1 MEAPVPETR
10 SPEPEF
16 ETLRELLDALG
27 YDAESDAQ
35 VEGLIAEYADT
46 YMVEDLGMN
55 LFVTLGA
62 GDRGEGMFLRAKM
75 SFYTD
80 DAVQMG
86 ELDVPFTVSRINQY
100 LDELNLRVRRLR
112 AIVELP
118 ASEDAGDADDEDAM
132 SIAGAL
138 GALFERDEI
147 EVINQLGDTWVAI
160 GSDVVGTHSA
170 PVRYLLWDLC
180 LVVGLDDEYVHL
192 FAATVEDGDVELGEV
207 VSSFDLG
214 DEATIELEQF
224 TRALQEVRALL

>member
-1 MEAPVPETR
+1 MEGPVPETR

-55 LFVTLGA
+55 LFVNLGE
-62 GDRGEGMFLRAKM
+62 GDDGEGMFLFAKM

-80 DAVQMG
+80 DAVQMWV
-86 ELDVPFTVSRINQY
+86 LDAPFTVSGINRH
-100 LDELNLRVRRLR
+100 LDELDIRVRRLR

-118 ASEDAGDADDEDAM
+118 DAGEGDADDEGTV

-138 GALFERDEI
+138 GALFECDETA
-147 EVINQLGDTWVAI
+147 VISQLGDTWVAI
-160 GSDVVGTHSA
+160 DSDVVGTHSA
-170 PVRYLLWDLC
+170 PVRYLLWNEC

-192 FAATVEDGDVELGEV
+192 FAATFEDGGVEVGEV
-207 VSSFDLG
+207 VSSLDLG
-214 DEATIELEQF
+214 DGATIELEEF
-224 TRALQEVRALL
+224 ARAVHDARALL

>member
-1 MEAPVPETR
+1 MPETQP
-10 SPEPEF
+10 PEPEF

-46 YMVEDLGMN
+46 YMVEDLGMT

-80 DAVQMG
+80 DAVQMW
-86 ELDVPFTVSRINQY
+86 ELDAPFTVSRFNQY
-100 LDELNLRVRRLR
+100 LDELDLRIRRLR

-118 ASEDAGDADDEDAM
+118 AAENASDADDEDAV
-132 SIAGAL
+132 SIAAAL
-138 GALFERDEI
+138 GALFERDEN

-160 GSDVVGTHSA
+160 DSDVVGTHSA
-170 PVRYLLWDLC
+170 PVRYLLWDSS

-192 FAATVEDGDVELGEV
+192 FAATVEDGEVEVGEV
-207 VSSFDLG
+207 VSSLDLG
-214 DEATIELEQF
+214 DQATIELEEF
-224 TRALQEVRALL
+224 ARALREARALL

>member
-1 MEAPVPETR
+1 MPETR

-27 YDAESDAQ
+27 YDAESDAE
-35 VEGLIAEYADT
+35 VEGLIEEYADT

-80 DAVQMG
+80 DAVEMWV
-86 ELDVPFTVSRINQY
+86 LDAPFTVSGINQY
-100 LDELNLRVRRLR
+100 LDELDLRVRRLR

-118 ASEDAGDADDEDAM
+118 AAGDADDEDAV

-138 GALFERDEI
+138 GALFERDEV
-147 EVINQLGDTWVAI
+147 EVINQLGDTWVAVD
-160 GSDVVGTHSA
+160 SDVVGTHSF
-170 PVRYLLWDLC
+170 PVRYLLWDSC
-180 LVVGLDDEYVHL
+180 LAVGLDDEYVHI
-192 FAATVEDGDVELGEV
+192 FAATVEDGEVEVGEV
-207 VSSFDLG
+207 VSSLNLG
-214 DEATIELEQF
+214 DQATIELEEF
-224 TRALQEVRALL
+224 ARALQDASALL